1 MVDYILNRALENH
14 QEITIM
20 YIRGS
25 EITERKIKIRKI
37 ENDNIEAY
45 CYLRHQIRH
54 FKKENILSA
63 MYTH

>member
-1 MVDYILNRALENH
+1 MVDYVLRRALEDH

-20 YIRGS
+20 YIKGS
-25 EITERKIKIRKI
+25 DITERKIKVKKI
-37 ENDNIEAY
+37 DNDNIEAY